1 MRRLF
6 SVATVAAA
14 LAFAGAAQAQNVTM
28 RISHQVPTAHHLHK
42 MLEGFAADVAQRS
55 GGSVTVQIF
64 PAEQLHK
71 ATENHPAVARGA
83 VEAALS
89 VNQQWGNT
97 IPEMNVVV
105 IPYFFSE
112 LERIRK
118 FPGSDS
124 GQAARERSSSR
135 RASRTSR
142 GSTSRARRSSPR
154 ARSRCWRRTTSRASR
169 SAASTRWPT
178 RRSSRS
184 ARRPRRC
191 PGSEV
196 YNALQT
202 GVLDAG
208 VTDVSAAY
216 SRRYYE
222 VQKFGTVTPSF
233 TVYFHLYV
241 NPGWYAQAD
250 AGAPRRRSRRRRKK
264 AEQDAIGITEKT
276 RRRRGQAAAGK
287 GHDAEGPQRRRRR
300 PRGRRPCRSRSSTP
314 SSRRRRR
321 TARSSSTS
329 PNKL

>member
-1 MRRLF
+1 MRNLVLGTLL
-6 SVATVAAA
+6 VAMAA
-14 LAFAGAAQAQNVTM
+14 LTGAANAQNVTM
-28 RISHQVPTAHHLHK
+28 RISHQVPTAHHMHK

-55 GGSVTVQIF
+55 GGTVTVQLF

-118 FPGSDS
+118 FPGSDAAKLLESKLEQKGVKNIAWLYITRQAIYTS
-124 GQAARERSSSR
+124 GKKPLLTPEDFKGMKIRGFNSLADTALVQLG
-135 RASRTSR
+135 AS
-142 GSTSRARRSSPR
+142 P
-154 ARSRCWRRTTSRASR
+154 
-169 SAASTRWPT
+169 SAM
-178 RRSSRS
+178 
-184 ARRPRRC
+184 

-208 VTDVSAAY
+208 ITDISAAY

-222 VQKFGTVTPSF
+222 VQKYGTVTPAF
-233 TVYFHLYV
+233 TVYFHMYV
-241 NPGWYAQAD
+241 NPGWWSKLQPAQRQAIE
-250 AGAPRRRSRRRRKK
+250 AAAKK
-264 AEQDAIGITEKT
+264 TEQDAIGITEQTADDAVKQLQDKGMQLKIQT
-276 RRRRGQAAAGK
+276 PQEIAIWKAVMQKPVMDAFLKAAPQ
-287 GHDAEGPQRRRRR
+287 DGPKIIELL
-300 PRGRRPCRSRSSTP
+300 
-314 SSRRRRR
+314 
-321 TARSSSTS
+321 
-329 PNKL
+329 NKL